1 MYRETVFVYIDDLII
16 LGTDKEDVFHE
27 LEETLRTAS
36 LDISWKKYEFLNP
49 WIRNRKGIH

>member
-49 WIRNRKGIH
+49 